1 MNIGFDIH
9 FLSKISQGTGTY
21 SFQLVNAL
29 KDILDKEQLILL
41 NKRNIVGIFG
51 NGYNLGWGRL
61 LLNYTPFNVLYGYNK
76 LVYEQNL
83 DIIHTNYLCS
93 ILPSKAKK
101 VVTVHDILFKTHS
114 QYFPLS
120 LRLGVDLFSK
130 KCFAEADKIIAVSN
144 YTKQQ
149 LIQYYPQTCNKIE
162 VIYEAASKDFYLIE
176 DKKFVRLKIEDKF
189 NIKKPYILF
198 VGRFA
203 PIKNIEF
210 LISYY
215 RQTHNNEE
223 YDLLL
228 VGKFDKSF
236 PNIGLEKY
244 IQDNSNVK
252 VLTEV
257 SNTDLNLLYN
267 GATLFYFV
275 SRGEGFGLP
284 ILEAMSA
291 GCPVLTSNITACNEI
306 AGDAAV
312 KVNPCSL
319 DEVFNAMD
327 FLLDNEEYRIK
338 MACKGL
344 EHSRCFS
351 WEKCAQETLKLYR
364 TLVMM

>member
-29 KDILDKEQLILL
+29 KDMLDEELLVLL
-41 NKRNIVGIFG
+41 NKRDIVGVFG
-51 NGYNLGWGRL
+51 NGRNLAWGRL
-61 LLNYTPFNVLYGYNK
+61 LSNYTPFNVLYGYNK
-76 LVYEQNL
+76 SACEQSL

-93 ILPSKAKK
+93 VLPSKAKK
-101 VVTVHDILFKTHS
+101 VVTVHDILFKTHP

-120 LRLGVDLFSK
+120 LRLGVGLFSK
-130 KCFAEADKIIAVSN
+130 RCFAEADKIIAVSN
-144 YTKQQ
+144 YTKRQ
-149 LIQYYPQTCNKIE
+149 LIQCYPQTCDKIE
-162 VIYEAASKDFYLIE
+162 VIYEAASKDFYLME
-176 DKKFVRLKIEDKF
+176 DRGRVRLEIERRF
-189 NIKKPYILF
+189 GVKKPYILY

-203 PIKNIEF
+203 PIKNIES

-215 RQTHNNEE
+215 RQTHEREE

-236 PNIGLEKY
+236 PNAGLEER
-244 IQDNSNVK
+244 IRDDSNVK
-252 VLTEV
+252 VLTKV
-257 SNTDLNLLYN
+257 PNTDLNLLYN

-284 ILEAMSA
+284 VLEAMSA
-291 GCPVLTSNITACNEI
+291 GCPVLTSDITACGEI

-319 DEVFNAMD
+319 DEIFNAMD
-327 FLLDNEEYRIK
+327 FLLENEEYRTK
-338 MACKGL
+338 MALKGL
-344 EHSRCFS
+344 ERAGRFS
-351 WEKCAQETLKLYR
+351 WEKCARETLNLYR
-364 TLVMM
+364 TLMAP

>member
-29 KDILDKEQLILL
+29 KDILDKERLVLL
-41 NKRNIVGIFG
+41 NKKDIVELFG
-51 NGYNLGWGRL
+51 TGNNLGWGKL

-76 LVYEQNL
+76 LVCEQNL

-93 ILPSKAKK
+93 ILPSRAKK
-101 VVTVHDILFKTHS
+101 IVTVHDILFKTHP
-114 QYFPLS
+114 QYFPLF
-120 LRLGVDLFSK
+120 LKLGVDLFSK
-130 KCFAEADKIIAVSN
+130 RCFAEADKIIAVSN
-144 YTKQQ
+144 YTKNQ
-149 LIQYYPQTCNKIE
+149 LIQYYPQICNKIE
-162 VIYEAASKDFYLIE
+162 VIYEAASKDFYFME
-176 DKKFVRLKIEDKF
+176 DKGRVKLKIEEKF
-189 NIKKPYILF
+189 NINKPYILF

-203 PIKNIEF
+203 PIKNIES

-215 RQTHNNEE
+215 SQSHNNID

-228 VGKFDKSF
+228 VGRFDKSF
-236 PNIGLEKY
+236 PNIELEKY
-244 IQDNSNVK
+244 IQDNSSVK
-252 VLTEV
+252 KIADV
-257 SNTDLNLLYN
+257 SNADLNLLYN

-291 GCPVLTSNITACNEI
+291 GCPVLTSNTTACNEI

-319 DEVFNAMD
+319 DEIFNAMD
-327 FLLDNEEYRIK
+327 FLLSDREYRKKIVVE
-338 MACKGL
+338 GL
-344 EHSRCFS
+344 KRADYFS
-351 WEKCAQETLKLYR
+351 WEKCARETLNLYR
-364 TLVMM
+364 SLVLS